1 MAIDGIFETSKRAL
15 YNSMAQINNTSTNI
29 ANVDTEGYKRRQINT
44 TQMLGYNTL
53 DREAVTRIVNQFLE
67 NRLNAESSKLS
78 KYESDETLLT
88 QIEDL
93 FAEPDDSALSNV
105 MTEFWNSWNDLA
117 TDPESQTNREVVKDK
132 AEQLSNTFHQISAD
146 MDRVKFEIGSDLSNT
161 INDANSLIQQIGQI
175 NAKIAYAESAD
186 LLDQRDQVI
195 EELSNLLNVE
205 VRDSEN
211 GLLIS
216 TDGQILVSGSDV
228 RKLDTVVYER
238 DGYSQYKL
246 RVEGSNEIE
255 IESGKMS
262 SLLDIYNNSIPE
274 YMSSLNTL
282 AVSLAQK
289 VNAVHVTGYNL
300 SGITGINFF
309 STGITGAANFTVN
322 SAILEDASLIAT
334 SASSNSSGDGSIAQA
349 IYDLQTEA
357 NIGSL
362 TFSQYYNNLIT
373 SIGNQVEEAADLSES
388 QSNIVLSLQNQRDSV
403 SGVSLDEEMTY
414 LIQYEQSYQAASKL
428 LTTVQDMV
436 DTLLSVI

>member
-15 YNSMAQINNTSTNI
+15 YTSMAQINNTSTNI

-44 TQMLGYNTL
+44 TQMLGFNTL
-53 DREAVTRIVNQFLE
+53 DKESISRVVDQFIE
-67 NRLNAESSKLS
+67 NRLSAESSKLS
-78 KYESDETLLT
+78 QYESDETILT

-93 FAEPDDSALSNV
+93 FAEPDDSALSSV
-105 MTEFWNSWNDLA
+105 MAEFWNSWNDLA
-117 TDPESQTNREVVKDK
+117 ADPESQTNREVVKDK
-132 AEQLSNTFHQISAD
+132 SEQLSNTFHQLS
-146 MDRVKFEIGSDLSNT
+146 SDLERVQTEIASDLDNN
-161 INDANSLIQQIGQI
+161 IDDVNSLIRQIGQI
-175 NAKIAYAESAD
+175 NEKIAYAESAD

-195 EELSNLLNVE
+195 EELSELMNID

-216 TDGQILVSGSDV
+216 TDGQILVSGSSTREV
-228 RKLDTVVYER
+228 SVAVTEKG
-238 DGYSQYKL
+238 GYAQFEY

-255 IESGKMS
+255 IEAGILG
-262 SLLDIYNNSIPE
+262 SLADIYNNNIPE
-274 YMSSLNTL
+274 YMKALDTL
-282 AVSLAQK
+282 AVSLAEK
-289 VNAVHVTGYNL
+289 VNTIHSSGYNL

-309 STGITGAANFTVN
+309 STGITGAANFSVN
-322 SAILEDASLIAT
+322 NAVLNDASLIAS
-334 SASSNSSGDGSIAQA
+334 SAAANSSGDGSVAQA

-373 SIGNQVEEAADLSES
+373 HIGNQVEEASDLSKS

-428 LTTVQDMV
+428 LMTVQDMV
-436 DTLLSVI
+436 DTLLNVI

>member
-53 DREAVTRIVNQFLE
+53 DSESTSRVIDQFIE
-67 NRLNAESSKLS
+67 NRLNAENSKLS
-78 KYESDETLLT
+78 QYESDETILT

-117 TDPESQTNREVVKDK
+117 ADPESQTNREVVKDRS
-132 AEQLSNTFHQISAD
+132 EQLSNTFHQLA
-146 MDRVKFEIGSDLSNT
+146 SDLERVQTEISSDLDNN
-161 INDANSLIQQIGQI
+161 INDVNSLIRQIGQI
-175 NAKIAYAESAD
+175 NEKIAYAESAD

-195 EELSNLLNVE
+195 EELSELMNID

-216 TDGQILVSGSDV
+216 TDGQILVSGSSTRAV
-228 RKLDTVVYER
+228 SAVVTEKG
-238 DGYSQYKL
+238 GYAQFEY
-246 RVEGSNEIE
+246 RVEGSNTIE
-255 IESGKMS
+255 VEAGVLG
-262 SLLDIYNNSIPE
+262 SLADIYNNSIPE
-274 YMSSLNTL
+274 YMETLDTL
-282 AVSLAQK
+282 AVSLAEK
-289 VNAVHVTGYNL
+289 VNAIHSTGYNL

-309 STGITGAANFTVN
+309 STGITGAANFSVN

-334 SASSNSSGDGSIAQA
+334 AGSTDSSGDGSIAQA

-373 SIGNQVEEAADLSES
+373 NIGNQVEEASDLYES

-428 LTTVQDMV
+428 LMTVQDMV
-436 DTLLSVI
+436 DTLLNVI